1 MKTLLIVLDSFGI
14 GALPDAEVYGDQGS
28 NTIKSAV
35 KYGGAE
41 LKNMRNM
48 GLFNIDGVE
57 CGTPVSQPCA
67 AYGRAAELSPGKD
80 TTTGHW
86 ELMGAV
92 LDKPFPTFPNGFPQK
107 MITKLEE
114 IWGRKIIGNCAESG
128 TEIIKRL
135 GKQHQESGAV
145 IVYTSADSVLQVAAH
160 IDVISLE
167 ELYNMCQ
174 KAREMMSG
182 EFEVGRVIARPF
194 RGKDGAYERLPQRK
208 DYSVRPPK
216 TLLNVMQDQ
225 GMDVIGVGK
234 ISDIFAGSGITE
246 SFPVKGNEE
255 CLSVMFQEMK
265 RTFNG
270 LMFVNL
276 VDFDMLYGHR
286 NDPKGYAEALERFD
300 AMVPRI
306 CRALMPED
314 AVIIT
319 ADHGCDPYTESTD
332 HSREYIPVLYYGQNI
347 MPENMGTMSSFSC
360 VGRLIARR
368 HGLWMPGE
376 EKQQ

>member
-35 KYGGAE
+35 QYGGAE

-57 CGTPVSQPCA
+57 CGTPVSRPCA

-92 LDKPFPTFPNGFPQK
+92 LDKPFPTFPNGFPLK

-114 IWGRKIIGNCAESG
+114 LWGRKIIGNCAESG

-135 GKQHQESGAV
+135 GKQHQESGDV

-167 ELYNMCQ
+167 ELYSMCQ
-174 KAREMMSG
+174 QAPAMMSG

-216 TLLNVMQDQ
+216 TLLNIMQNH

-255 CLSVMFQEMK
+255 CLSVMFSEMK
-265 RTFNG
+265 KTFNG

-300 AMVPRI
+300 AMVPQI

-347 MPENMGTMSSFSC
+347 MPENMGTMNSFSC
-360 VGRLIARR
+360 VGRLVARR
-368 HGLWMPGE
+368 HGLRMPGE
-376 EKQQ
+376 EKQ

>member
-14 GALPDAEVYGDQGS
+14 GALPDAEIYGDQGS

-35 KYGGAE
+35 EYGGAE

-57 CGTPVSQPCA
+57 CGTPVSRPCA

-86 ELMGAV
+86 ELMGAA

-107 MITKLEE
+107 IITKLEE
-114 IWGRKIIGNCAESG
+114 LWGRKIIGNCAESG

-160 IDVISLE
+160 VDVISIE

-174 KAREMMSG
+174 KAREIMSG

-216 TLLNVMQDQ
+216 TLLNVMQNN
-225 GMDVIGVGK
+225 GMDIIGIGK

-255 CLSVMFQEMK
+255 CLSVMFKEMK
-265 RTFNG
+265 RPFNG

-286 NDPKGYAEALERFD
+286 NDPEGYAKALESFD
-300 AMVPRI
+300 YMIPQI

-347 MPENMGTMSSFSC
+347 IPKNMGTMSSFSC

-376 EKQQ
+376 EKQ